1 MFDIVRLLQ
10 LLIVFRVH
18 SKLVAD
24 LQNGFVV
31 EIHPFLYG
39 GGLKCFE
46 KKKIKRWGL
55 NSCLKGA
62 EARREV
68 GQLRFNVFQIP
79 HLKLEKKKFSY
90 TVQ

>member
-10 LLIVFRVH
+10 LLIVFSVH

-46 KKKIKRWGL
+46 KKKKKKIKRWGL
-55 NSCLKGA
+55 NICLKGA
-62 EARREV
+62 GARREV

-79 HLKLEKKKFSY
+79 HSK
-90 TVQ
+90 

>member
-10 LLIVFRVH
+10 LLIVFSVH

-46 KKKIKRWGL
+46 KKKKK
-55 NSCLKGA
+55 LKG
-62 EARREV
+62 
-68 GQLRFNVFQIP
+68 GG
-79 HLKLEKKKFSY
+79 
-90 TVQ
+90 

>member
-10 LLIVFRVH
+10 LLIVFSVH

-24 LQNGFVV
+24 HQNGFVV

-46 KKKIKRWGL
+46 KKKKIKRWEL

-62 EARREV
+62 GARREV

-79 HLKLEKKKFSY
+79 HLK
-90 TVQ
+90 